1 MKGDIAAE
9 DFTKKRT
16 DERRMA
22 HLLII
27 NKQVALMNII
37 IKKHFVRIK
46 CSYILNIVTPL
57 GQPVSIFLS
66 QLF

>member
-1 MKGDIAAE
+1 
-9 DFTKKRT
+9 
-16 DERRMA
+16 MA

-46 CSYILNIVTPL
+46 CSYILNIVL
-57 GQPVSIFLS
+57 RLASLYQSSLRS